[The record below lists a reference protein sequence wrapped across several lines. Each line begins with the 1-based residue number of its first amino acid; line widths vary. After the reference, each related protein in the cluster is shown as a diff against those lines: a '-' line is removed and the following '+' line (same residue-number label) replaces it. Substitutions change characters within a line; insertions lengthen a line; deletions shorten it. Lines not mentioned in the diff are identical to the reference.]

1 MNTILKIL
9 GQVTSATTETT
20 LYTVPYNTS
29 TVISTITICNRG
41 TTQATFRVSVSVG
54 GGTTTTKDY
63 IYYDIIIGG
72 NDTFAATL
80 GITLAETDKIK
91 VLSSNNNVSFNLFGQ
106 ENI

>member
-20 LYTVPYNTS
+20 LYAVPNNTS

-41 TTQATFRVSVSVG
+41 NTQATFSVSVSVG
-54 GGTTTTKDY
+54 GTNTTNKDY
-63 IYYDIIIGG
+63 IYYDVLIGG
-72 NDTFAATL
+72 NDTFASTL
-80 GITLAETDKIK
+80 GITLAESDMIK